1 MDIYLKTMW
10 HNATFSYRRKKRLV
24 LATVALLVPTVVFC
38 AIQYRS
44 LTELESKT
52 RLALAEQLRQD
63 LIGVRKQ
70 VRRGVDDLGRAVLV
84 PASERFFT
92 TWFFTR
98 QYLPWLPAH
107 FAESRR
113 LHPEIQELFL
123 VSYPAL
129 QQGVTLAYLDGPA
142 EHAHLD
148 RATWKQNRDATL
160 AVSAYAKAQV
170 LVTAAV
176 RRTATSRPNARR
188 GFLYWQDDCPTCAD
202 KPEEAVYVFCSLID
216 PHTSRDV
223 GFVGM
228 KLDLKKI
235 KDSYLPEAIAAFQ
248 KSAADHGESNLS
260 LAVFDASQ
268 HEIYATGPDLRT
280 YEVRST
286 LGPVFSHWAVAA
298 SFSGSTV
305 AGLAR
310 NSLLRNLGLLAF
322 ASSILLLGIFLIL
335 GAANREMKLAEAKS
349 AFVSNVSH
357 ELKTP
362 LSLIRLFGET
372 LESGRVASA
381 EKAHEYYR
389 IIHNESVRLSQLIN
403 NILDFAQIE
412 SGRKQYN
419 FELADVNELVISVVE
434 TYRQQII
441 SEGFELGTHFEQ
453 GLPEIAVDRDAI
465 SQAVLNL
472 LSNAVKYSTDTKK
485 IMISV
490 RRERQSILIQV
501 ADLGIGIPKGEHN
514 KIFEKFYRVGSELVH
529 NTKGSGLGLSLVKHI
544 TEAHHGQIRVESAP
558 GKGSTFTLAL
568 PIGQLESAPERP
580 EELRYGLAQNPNR

>member
-1 MDIYLKTMW
+1 MW
-10 HNATFSYRRKKRLV
+10 GKATFSYRRKRLV

-38 AIQYRS
+38 VIQYRS
-44 LTELESKT
+44 LTALESKT

-63 LIGVRKQ
+63 LIAARRQVWRGISNLVR
-70 VRRGVDDLGRAVLV
+70 VVLF
-84 PASERFFT
+84 PASDK
-92 TWFFTR
+92 FFTR
-98 QYLPWLPAH
+98 QYLPWLKAH

-142 EHAHLD
+142 GQTQLD
-148 RATWKQNRDATL
+148 RTTWKQNRDATL

-176 RRTATSRPNARR
+176 RSPTATSRPNSRR
-188 GFLYWQDDCPTCAD
+188 GFLHWQDDCPTCAD
-202 KPEEAVYVFCSLID
+202 RPEEAAYIFYGLLD
-216 PHTSRDV
+216 PQTNRDV

-228 KLDLKKI
+228 KLDLKTI
-235 KDSYLPEAIAAFQ
+235 KDSYLPQAIAAFQ
-248 KSAADHGESNLS
+248 KSAADRGESNLS

-268 HEIYATGPDLRT
+268 HEIYATRPDLRT
-280 YEVRST
+280 YEVRMS
-286 LGPVFSHWAVAA
+286 LGPVFSRWDVAA
-298 SFSGSTV
+298 AYSGSTV
-305 AGLAR
+305 ARLAR
-310 NSLLRNLGLLAF
+310 ESLMRDLGLLVFAF
-322 ASSILLLGIFLIL
+322 SILLLGIFLIL
-335 GAANREMKLAEAKS
+335 GAAHREMKLAEAKS

-372 LESGRVASA
+372 LESGRVASP

-419 FELADVNELVISVVE
+419 FELADVNELVASVVE

-441 SEGFELGTHFEQ
+441 DEGFELGIHLQE
-453 GLPEIAVDRDAI
+453 GLPEIAVDHDAI

-490 RRERQSILIQV
+490 RQEHGSILIQV
-501 ADLGIGIPKGEHN
+501 ADLGIGIPKSEHT

-544 TEAHHGQIRVESAP
+544 TEAHQGQIRVQSAP
-558 GKGSTFTLAL
+558 GKGSTFTLVL
-568 PIGQLESAPERP
+568 PIRQPESAPEKP
-580 EELRYGLAQNPNR
+580 KDLRYGLAQNLNR